1 MDVLTKN
8 ITSGISE
15 DKWAHAIKDP
25 LFRKK
30 LYAGLISAI
39 ITLGSLP
46 FFFQHIEQR
55 NGIVIPD
62 MVLNFFPSMDVS
74 IPIFTM
80 LWSMTILIIV
90 RSVQSPK
97 LFVTVL
103 YGFVFME
110 LSRMMT
116 IILFPLN
123 PPEHLIPLV
132 DPLSNSFYGKSFITK
147 DLFYSGHTATMFLFF
162 LCFRRKT
169 DKLLSLLCSIAVGV
183 LVLIQHVHYTIDVI
197 AAPFFTT
204 ICYLVG
210 KKIVAVKNKTVT
222 AE

>member
-1 MDVLTKN
+1 MDVLTNN
-8 ITSGISE
+8 ITPGVYE
-15 DKWAHAIKDP
+15 DKWLHAIRNP

-39 ITLGSLP
+39 LTLGSLP
-46 FFFQHIEQR
+46 FFFQHIEQK
-55 NGIVIPD
+55 NGRVIPD
-62 MVLNFFPSMDVS
+62 VVLDFLPAIDVS

-116 IILFPLN
+116 ISLFPLN
-123 PPEHLIPLV
+123 PPGHLIPLV

-204 ICYLVG
+204 ICYLIG
-210 KKIVAVKNKTVT
+210 KRIVAVDK
-222 AE
+222 

>member
-8 ITSGISE
+8 ITQEIIE
-15 DKWAHAIKDP
+15 DKWVQAIKDP

-30 LYAGLISAI
+30 LYAGLICVI
-39 ITLGSLP
+39 ITLGILP

-55 NGIVIPD
+55 NGVVIPD
-62 MVLNFFPSMDVS
+62 PVLNFFEATDVS
-74 IPIFTM
+74 IPIFAI
-80 LWSMTILIIV
+80 LWSMTILMIV
-90 RSVQSPK
+90 RSVQSPR
-97 LFVTVL
+97 LFVTAL
-103 YGFVFME
+103 YGFLFME
-110 LSRMMT
+110 LSRIVT
-116 IILFPLN
+116 ISLFPLN

-132 DPLSNSFYGKSFITK
+132 DPLSNSFYGKTFITK
-147 DLFYSGHTATMFLFF
+147 DLFYSGHTASMFLFF

-204 ICYLVG
+204 ICYLIG
-210 KKIVAVKNKTVT
+210 KKIVAVNGKMI
-222 AE
+222 ASE